1 MTKYSLWGVKK
12 VIQTIK
18 YGFLIDKSRGVSVF
32 RTMFAEG
39 GVKALRRVRHLCCT
53 SPGLV
58 FSSRRV
64 GKNSP
69 GLVQGMSWLL
79 LRVLY

>member
-39 GVKALRRVRHLCCT
+39 VSKHCEESATCVAKV
-53 SPGLV
+53 PD
-58 FSSRRV
+58 
-64 GKNSP
+64 
-69 GLVQGMSWLL
+69 
-79 LRVLY
+79 